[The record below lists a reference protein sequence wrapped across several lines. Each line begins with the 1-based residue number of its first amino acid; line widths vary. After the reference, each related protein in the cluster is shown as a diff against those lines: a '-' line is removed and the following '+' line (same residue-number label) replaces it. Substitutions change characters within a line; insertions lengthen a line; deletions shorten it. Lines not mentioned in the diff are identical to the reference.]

1 MSFDNYMKKVFYIT
15 GNNYK
20 FKKAEKYA
28 KDFNVSLI
36 QKKLKIKEIQSN
48 LIKDIAKDKAEQAYN
63 IFKKPLVVSD
73 SGWSIPSL
81 GGFPGPYMHY
91 VNEWFSVKD
100 FLNLMRDKKDKTIIL
115 EHIICAASKKGFKL
129 FREEIKG
136 FFVGHEEG
144 SGLPSDRVVRL
155 DGFNQTIAKCQNL
168 NKDSFNTSNL
178 WEKVYGWLDYN

>member
-1 MSFDNYMKKVFYIT
+1 MKKVFYIT

-115 EHIICAASKKGFKL
+115 EHVICAASKAGFKL

-136 FFVGHEEG
+136 CFVGHEEG
-144 SGLPSDRVVRL
+144 SGLPSDRVIKL
-155 DGFNQTIAKCQNL
+155 DGSSQTIAKYQNL
-168 NKDSFNTSNL
+168 NKDSFNTSDL
-178 WEKVYGWLDYN
+178 WKKVYGWLDYN